1 MAENDIFGSIF
12 GREMSFTEHLRF
24 VYMLSLVWF
33 MIYTIISLFTTG
45 FQVETL
51 VVFGLIPLLWASLIS
66 LLKGDFLDDLFAQ
79 DSWVN
84 DLVNLIFLVSVGVLL
99 VEAGI

>member
-12 GREMSFTEHLRF
+12 GREMSFAEHLRF

-45 FQVETL
+45 FQVGSL
-51 VVFGLIPLLWASLIS
+51 VIFGLIPLLWASLIS
-66 LLKGDFLDDLFAQ
+66 LLKGDFLDVAFDIIDEFGTL
-79 DSWVN
+79 
-84 DLVNLIFLVSVGVLL
+84 LLLVSVGVLL